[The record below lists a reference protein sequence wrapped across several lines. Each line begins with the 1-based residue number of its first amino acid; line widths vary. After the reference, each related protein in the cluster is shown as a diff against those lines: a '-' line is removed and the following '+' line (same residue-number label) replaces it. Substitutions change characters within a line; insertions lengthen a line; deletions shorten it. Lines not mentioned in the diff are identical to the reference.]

1 MRFRDNDHKQRFLEI
16 LTRMK
21 TSDVYNASI
30 AYLFALDT
38 NINDKRLAECFDF
51 ENNSIKP
58 GVLEASWVTG
68 TDRRTLQLA
77 FNLWNDTHHADVA
90 DVFGY
95 IAAENMEYLFEA
107 VRIRFETVDL

>member
-58 GVLEASWVTG
+58 QVLEASWLTG
-68 TDRRTLQLA
+68 TDRRTLKLA
-77 FNLWNDTHHADVA
+77 FNLWNDHHKADVA
-90 DVFGY
+90 DSFGY
-95 IAAENMEYLFEA
+95 IDSDNIEYLFEA
-107 VRIRFETVDL
+107 IRIRFGAVDL